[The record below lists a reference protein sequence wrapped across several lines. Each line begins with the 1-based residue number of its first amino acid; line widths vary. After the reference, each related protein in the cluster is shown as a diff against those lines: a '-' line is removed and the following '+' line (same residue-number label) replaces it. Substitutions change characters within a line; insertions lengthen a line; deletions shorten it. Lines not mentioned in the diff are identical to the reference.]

1 MFLETMNDTFCEFC
15 KLRRANG
22 IIRTKD
28 VCKDCCKIIRK
39 DNLNRQKK
47 NILIEDN
54 LKILNV
60 TFKALKEHP
69 LADIFKEYI
78 DDKTN

>member
-15 KLRRANG
+15 KLKRANG

-28 VCKDCCKIIRK
+28 VCKDCSKIIRK
-39 DNLNRQKK
+39 DNLNRQKL
-47 NILIEDN
+47 NIEIRDD

-60 TFKALKEHP
+60 TFNLFKEHP

-78 DDKTN
+78 E